1 MSENVKNV
9 SDLDFDEVVL
19 KSNVPVLVDFYA
31 IWCGPCKMQA
41 PILNEIADELTGKI
55 KVCKVNV
62 DESEKI
68 AIRYGIMSIP
78 TLLVFNNG
86 QVVEK
91 KVGLTP
97 KAELSAMVIKYI

>member
-1 MSENVKNV
+1 
-9 SDLDFDEVVL
+9 
-19 KSNVPVLVDFYA
+19 
-31 IWCGPCKMQA
+31 MQA

-97 KAELSAMVIKYI
+97 KPELSAMVIKYI